1 MDIRKINFDDKNII
15 EYFLNNF
22 EILSFEDMIKL
33 LGEKYEKLLL
43 PKVKDYTLKEEDLD
57 MVCKLSYPDSEKP
70 LKKILLA
77 KLPKYNHLALAGL
90 DIKEIEEIKM
100 MDEYKEKVK
109 NKSITEN
116 DLKNLC
122 EIVFK
127 EDKNICNI
135 VYNSL
140 LPIIE
145 NYRIE
150 EYNNYREQVNRHYN
164 EDRDNQTILFST
176 LKIIPS
182 ECPKCSCSLY
192 KSVNGIKEIITEATF
207 DFNESFDKNFFN
219 KFIAEF
225 PLRNPVGGIDIKE
238 EGTNANVQV
247 RALNNTV
254 FILENVP
261 ISFALSVKEIMKESK
276 PVIYQ
281 EQLLENDKKVNL

>member
-1 MDIRKINFDDKNII
+1 MDIRRTNFTDKNII
-15 EYFLNNF
+15 EYLLNNF
-22 EILSFEDMIKL
+22 DSLTFEDMISL
-33 LGEKYEKLLL
+33 LGEKYEKLLI
-43 PKVKDYTLKEEDLD
+43 PKVKDYSLKEEDID
-57 MVCKLSYPDSEKP
+57 MICKLSYPNSFSP

-77 KLPKYNHLALAGL
+77 KLPKYNHLAFAGL
-90 DIKEIEEIKM
+90 DIKEIENIKI
-100 MDEYKEKVK
+100 MDEYKEKIK
-109 NKSITEN
+109 NKSINEN

-122 EIVFK
+122 EIIFG

-135 VYNSL
+135 AYNSL

-145 NYRIE
+145 NYRID
-150 EYNNYREQVNRHYN
+150 EYNNYRDQVNIHYSN
-164 EDRDNQTILFST
+164 ERDNQTILFST
-176 LKIIPS
+176 LTFIPS
-182 ECPKCSCSLY
+182 ETPKCSCSLY
-192 KSVNGIKEIITEATF
+192 NYVNGVKKIISEATF

-281 EQLLENDKKVNL
+281 EQLLEKNKKVNL